1 MTKVTVI
8 ATVSGVESNS
18 PSFTTS
24 TNSYIV
30 SEVTS
35 GTLKVGVD
43 NVASSSAKS
52 PVHEYVSVSKF
63 GS

>member
-8 ATVSGVESNS
+8 ATVSGADSVRTK
-18 PSFTTS
+18 PSSTTN

-35 GTLKVGVD
+35 GTLKIGVAD
-43 NVASSSAKS
+43 VASSSDKS
-52 PVHEYVSVSKF
+52 PVQK
-63 GS
+63 